1 MDLEKIKKLREE
13 GFQDSDIAAVL
24 AESNKEVKGLLD
36 SGMSPKLVVDNIVG
50 VPQEVPKTK
59 EQLIEEEIEKEF
71 GEGGPTAKQLVASVG
86 TEIAIAEGAKAGG
99 TALGAKIGAAGGP
112 KGAAIGGTIG
122 YFAGA
127 IKGGVLGSIA
137 AQKMEG
143 RDDISIGRVAVD
155 TTLNFIPGGKVT
167 KGPSILKRVTKEMA
181 KRPVRMQM
189 LTGAALGP
197 AAVAAEEFLET
208 GKLPPVSVLAQTSA
222 TTGAFGGGM
231 GLTGKAVNKVFRR
244 MAGKTPEQ
252 IDEMLARGDADA
264 IKYVDSLT
272 KDMSADEIK
281 FATDPK
287 AILKYLKDTTT
298 SKVTPGLYVGPKVAG
313 EIRDAGNI
321 AMGGREIGG
330 LMGKRVQ
337 EAIQDAPDP
346 DAARQ
351 FAVEYLA
358 GRKPNVPKELKNLA
372 EYLSASRKHIREYQ
386 DTLLDNHY
394 SGKRSLPDL
403 LLKEIERSRNDNDY
417 LSRSYRFFDDAE
429 YKPNDKQRKSL
440 YNRLVKDGMSGE
452 EANSYIAELDAK
464 RAGGPNAIYGH
475 VQGSPATGI
484 LKERKDISPELRSY
498 LGEYTEP
505 GQKIAATYS
514 RLSNLV
520 AYDIADGNMSSILK
534 DSGLLLPMGQ
544 NLPAGWQP
552 IKLRRGTA
560 SVGGEELAGPP
571 ELQEALNSLYAS
583 NFDDAARDV
592 ADSIIKDAFE
602 SGISIGKA
610 VKVLGSP
617 PAYAV
622 QLYGNV
628 ANLAGMGMNPMR
640 GLKRGVKTGVG
651 QFGGKG
657 KLSGLNDIADIE
669 SFKEAKEL
677 GLVPPGLAF
686 ADIQAGLKGGTIGKK
701 VNQLMEPLG
710 KTYSIPDVAFRV
722 SAFENYKKQIKNAAP
737 KANDKDVAKIA
748 ARFTNNTYQ
757 NYDYLNSSLKTL
769 SRKGVPLS
777 QYASFSMELMRNQF
791 NQGRMIKKMIS
802 GELAD
807 EMSDELGVEV
817 SRSALRKE
825 GAKRLAF
832 MTAVYGATAYGLE
845 KFNRTSS
852 TPEEEKAARE
862 SVLPSWDEQAAL
874 AIRFKDNGEIQ
885 TKTASYMIPQAQMM
899 EPFMAGLRG
908 ESMGEGFSNAAQ
920 AIGNNL
926 IGEGSFMLRT
936 AASVL
941 GNYDEET
948 QRKISTDPDKW
959 KEYQDRINYGIKRLA
974 EPGIAE
980 EYRKSKDQSPIVTGL
995 RQVGIRVNTT
1005 TKEKG
1010 FGFRVKEVKEGI
1022 DNLNSQLSSARYR
1035 TDGTKK
1041 TLEEMRDEYDMFFN
1055 PSYKR
1060 QQQELIKHVNNLRT
1074 LKMSDDD
1081 ILRIMKEKGVSGVVA
1096 LNAVDGQIEDM
1107 PFKTKESISEK
1118 YDALLEQ
1125 KGGEEDLYRKILDIA
1140 GEDRFLGK
1148 SLAEHHKK
1156 RKRDEILKITARDK
1170 AVRGLSVDDGEQ
1182 ARFVFREMQRS
1193 DNPDGVLRQYMYRKV
1208 IGPRTIEQI
1217 RLLRANK

>member
-1 MDLEKIKKLREE
+1 
-13 GFQDSDIAAVL
+13 
-24 AESNKEVKGLLD
+24 
-36 SGMSPKLVVDNIVG
+36 
-50 VPQEVPKTK
+50 
-59 EQLIEEEIEKEF
+59 
-71 GEGGPTAKQLVASVG
+71 
-86 TEIAIAEGAKAGG
+86 
-99 TALGAKIGAAGGP
+99 
-112 KGAAIGGTIG
+112 
-122 YFAGA
+122 
-127 IKGGVLGSIA
+127 
-137 AQKMEG
+137 
-143 RDDISIGRVAVD
+143 
-155 TTLNFIPGGKVT
+155 
-167 KGPSILKRVTKEMA
+167 
-181 KRPVRMQM
+181 MQM
-189 LTGAALGP
+189 LMGAGLGP
-197 AAVAAEEFLET
+197 AAVAAEEFIET

-222 TTGAFGGGM
+222 TTGAFGGGI

-272 KDMSADEIK
+272 KDMSADEVK

-346 DAARQ
+346 DAAKQ

-358 GRKPNVPKELKNLA
+358 GKKPNVPKELKNLA
-372 EYLSASRKHIREYQ
+372 EYLSTSRKHIREYQ

-394 SGKRSLPDL
+394 SGRRLLPDYL
-403 LLKEIERSRNDNDY
+403 LQQIERSMNDDDY
-417 LSRSYRFFDDAE
+417 VSMSYRFFHDAE
-429 YKPNDKQRKSL
+429 YKPNEKQRKALYDSL
-440 YNRLVKDGMSGE
+440 LRDGMDVE
-452 EANSYIAELDAK
+452 EANTYIAELNAK
-464 RAGGPNAIYGH
+464 KSGGPREVWSHA
-475 VQGSPATGI
+475 QGSQATSV
-484 LKERKDISPELRSY
+484 LKKRKDISPELRSY

-514 RLSNLV
+514 KLSQLS
-520 AYDIADGNMSSILK
+520 AYDMADENMSKVLL
-534 DSGLLLPMGQ
+534 DSGLLMPMSQELPLGWSPVKMRMGD
-544 NLPAGWQP
+544 A
-552 IKLRRGTA
+552 A
-560 SVGGEELAGPP
+560 VGGEKLAGPP
-571 ELQEALNSLYAS
+571 ELQKALNSLYAS

-602 SGISIGKA
+602 SGVSIAKA
-610 VKVLGSP
+610 VKVLGNP

-640 GLKRGVKTGVG
+640 GLKRGAKTGVG

-686 ADIQAGLKGGTIGKK
+686 ADIQAGLKGGTIGKN

-710 KTYSIPDVAFRV
+710 KAYSIPDVAFRV

-769 SRKGVPLS
+769 SRKGLPLS
-777 QYASFSMELMRNQF
+777 QFASFSMELMRNQF

-825 GAKRLAF
+825 GAKRLVA
-832 MTAVYGATAYGLE
+832 MSAVYGATAYGLE
-845 KFNRTSS
+845 KFNRTYS

-908 ESMGEGFSNAAQ
+908 ESMGEGFSNAAK

-948 QRKISTDPDKW
+948 QRKISDDPDKW
-959 KEYQDRINYGIKRLA
+959 KEYQERINYGVKRLA
-974 EPGIAE
+974 EPGISRE
-980 EYRKSKDQSPIVTGL
+980 IRKSKDQSPIVTGL

-1010 FGFRVKEVKEGI
+1010 FGFRVREVKEGI
-1022 DNLNSQLSSARYR
+1022 DNLNSQLSSARFR
-1035 TDGTKK
+1035 ADGTKK
-1041 TLEEMRDEYDMFFN
+1041 TLEEMRNEYDMFFN

-1074 LKMSDDD
+1074 LKMSDGD

-1125 KGGEEDLYRKILDIA
+1125 KGDEDDLLRRILDIA

-1156 RKRDEILKITARDK
+1156 RKRDEILEITTRDDT
-1170 AVRGLSVDDGEQ
+1170 VRGLPVGDGTK
-1182 ARFVFREMQRS
+1182 ARFIFREMQRS
-1193 DNPDGVLRQYMYRKV
+1193 DNPEGVLRRYIDKKIV
-1208 IGPRTIEQI
+1208 DGRTIEQI
-1217 RLLRANK
+1217 RLLRASK